1 MAGGFGWRHP
11 VGPGQGGDGLGLFK
25 GQEIR
30 RLVIA
35 ALREAALDEAVD
47 RTAT

>member
-1 MAGGFGWRHP
+1 
-11 VGPGQGGDGLGLFK
+11 LGLF
-25 GQEIR
+25 GDQEIR